1 LISEVFFQG
10 GTGGGGKEL
19 SWPWKLPRVSQRR
32 ASGALFSITLSGTKG
47 LTAAA
52 AAAALLLS
60 LPASSILHLFSS

>member
-1 LISEVFFQG
+1 VEPAVGERSYLGLGSC
-10 GTGGGGKEL
+10 
-19 SWPWKLPRVSQRR
+19 RVSRSAEVQVRFFPSRR
-32 ASGALFSITLSGTKG
+32 ALSGTKG